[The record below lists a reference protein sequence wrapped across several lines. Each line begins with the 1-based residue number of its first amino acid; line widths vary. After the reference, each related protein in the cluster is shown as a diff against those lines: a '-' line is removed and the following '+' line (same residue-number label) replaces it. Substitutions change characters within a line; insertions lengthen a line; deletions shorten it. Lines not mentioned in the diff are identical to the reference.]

1 MGLLLSELSVL
12 SFSLSEAWIG
22 RWDRKMGRS
31 LRRRG
36 ATGGD
41 DLLHAAAR
49 NGDLSSVISILASNP
64 SSVNSRDKHSRTPL
78 HLAAWSGQAEV
89 INYLCKNKADVG
101 AAAMDDMAAIHFA
114 SQKGHLEVVRTLIS
128 HGGSIKASTR
138 KGMTPLH
145 YAVQGSHLE
154 LVKYLAKKGASLST
168 KTKAGQTSLDLAS
181 NEEIRL
187 FLDEHEKSSKKEELK
202 EKGKAGTTQPQPTAS
217 VEDGAPIAK
226 ANETG
231 NEDDS
236 GVEQSKRPSNKYNQ
250 GIEQSKRKSDEAVGE
265 EALSKPKK
273 AKVALGHLLT
283 SDDTQEDDENS

>member
-1 MGLLLSELSVL
+1 
-12 SFSLSEAWIG
+12 
-22 RWDRKMGRS
+22 MGRPQRKS
-31 LRRRG
+31 GGG
-36 ATGGD
+36 ATGGND
-41 DLLHAAAR
+41 QLHAAAR

-128 HGGSIKASTR
+128 CGGSLKASTR

-145 YAVQGSHLE
+145 YAVQGSYLE
-154 LVKYLAKKGASLST
+154 LVKYLAKKGANLSAR
-168 KTKAGQTSLDLAS
+168 TKAGETPLDLAS

-187 FLDEHEKSSKKEELK
+187 FLEEYEKSSKKEEPK
-202 EKGKAGTTQPQPTAS
+202 DKGKAGKTHSQPTVS
-217 VEDGAPIAK
+217 GEDEAPSPK
-226 ANETG
+226 ANETE
-231 NEDDS
+231 NEEDP
-236 GVEQSKRPSNKYNQ
+236 GVEQSKKQSDEEDQ
-250 GIEQSKRKSDEAVGE
+250 GDEQSKRKSDGTIGE